1 MQRLTR
7 ALLTMA
13 LLFLFAA
20 QARAQKNV
28 PAAPDAPAVGAKA
41 PEFALPDTQGKT
53 VALADLLAARQA
65 AKGQP
70 ALLLIFY
77 RGYW

>member
-1 MQRLTR
+1 MKRVAWVV
-7 ALLTMA
+7 ALLLSA
-13 LLFLFAA
+13 GLSL
-20 QARAQKNV
+20 RAQKNV

-53 VALADLLAARQA
+53 VRLTDVLAGRKA
-65 AKGQP
+65 AKGEP
-70 ALLLIFY
+70 VLLLIFY